1 MSLAKVSHWSVR
13 LNLDVYAISA
23 SARKRMKSNDTA
35 SKAQAL
41 GSDLCRAQTAFS
53 QKWLTAMMISRG
65 GTDDVSK

>member
-1 MSLAKVSHWSVR
+1 
-13 LNLDVYAISA
+13 
-23 SARKRMKSNDTA
+23 MKSNDTA

-65 GTDDVSK
+65 GTDDVSE